1 MALGEYQAAL
11 KLGRRQYQE
20 AVLMGKSPYL
30 PVLDE
35 ILEGKDIVAE
45 VSLGVMDI
53 PLDKIVGTKTT
64 GRTTAFSNQ
73 FMPLL
78 PEKSE
83 FGAKWSMLY
92 DHQIQEGIHDPIV
105 AYEYM
110 NKFYVQEGNKR
121 VSVMKFVGAYSIA
134 GSVTRLVP
142 KRSEDREVK
151 LYYEFMDFYQ
161 ISLNCDVTFS
171 KEGSYRKLLE
181 LMGRNPEEKWDD
193 ETRMMFRS
201 TYGRFAKAFEL
212 AKGDRLD
219 LTCGDAFLIYLELTG
234 YEETKGQ
241 TEREMYEALK
251 QMWEEI
257 QLVSRGSQVALVENP
272 DELEGQKKNNLFTW
286 ILPSGKIE
294 PEMLTIG
301 FIHAKTGATSSWT
314 YAHELGRMHLE
325 QVFEGKMKT
334 MAFEQVNTEEETE
347 KAIEDAIAAGCNTIF
362 TTASEM
368 VNQSVRS
375 AIRHP
380 EVRIYNC
387 SIRMSYSS
395 ICTYY
400 ARMYEAKFLTGAI
413 AAAMSRCDDLGYIAD
428 YPVYGNIANINAFA
442 MGARMINPDVK
453 VHLEWSRLKGADPE
467 ERFKEQG
474 IRYISG
480 ADMIVPE
487 HRSREFGLYRKLED
501 GTVENIAMPVWHW
514 GKFYERIVR
523 NICQGIDTEAMKGK
537 KAVNYWWGLSADV
550 IDVICTQNMPHG
562 THRLIEFLKNSIRA
576 GSFEPFEGFIY
587 SQSGNIECKDG
598 ERLSPQE
605 IITMNWLAENV
616 IGRIPEAEELTDD
629 AQRLLQLQGVHVDE
643 EQHTEE

>member
-1 MALGEYQAAL
+1 
-11 KLGRRQYQE
+11 
-20 AVLMGKSPYL
+20 
-30 PVLDE
+30 
-35 ILEGKDIVAE
+35 
-45 VSLGVMDI
+45 
-53 PLDKIVGTKTT
+53 
-64 GRTTAFSNQ
+64 
-73 FMPLL
+73 
-78 PEKSE
+78 
-83 FGAKWSMLY
+83 
-92 DHQIQEGIHDPIV
+92 
-105 AYEYM
+105 
-110 NKFYVQEGNKR
+110 
-121 VSVMKFVGAYSIA
+121 MKFVGAYSIA

-142 KRSEDREVK
+142 KRSEDKEVK

-241 TEREMYEALK
+241 TEREMYGALK

-272 DELEGQKKNNLFTW
+272 DELEGQKKNNLFNW

-442 MGARMINPDVK
+442 MGARMINPDVE

-467 ERFKEQG
+467 EWFKEQG

-550 IDVICTQNMPHG
+550 VDLIMSTKLPVETQRMV
-562 THRLIEFLKNSIRA
+562 TTFKEMISKDL
-576 GSFEPFEGFIY
+576 FEPFADEL
-587 SQSGNIECKDG
+587 KDQKG
-598 ERLSPQE
+598 KVRNQKGRNLTPEQ
-605 IITMNWLAENV
+605 IITMDWLLDNV
-616 IGRIPEAEELTDD
+616 IGKIPELEELEEGCEPIVK
-629 AQRLLQLQGVHVDE
+629 AQGIIHHGL
-643 EQHTEE
+643 